1 MMSRER
7 EEDSNCNCLSS
18 SLTERGVIEFHV
30 DYFSFCIISHIV
42 TKRLYYNSTSY
53 LFLGKWDE
61 VLQFVSSFLHLGQ
74 PFPRNKL
81 NGKGCHSY
89 PHSLQRQDIRILD
102 FL

>member
-1 MMSRER
+1 MLITS
-7 EEDSNCNCLSS
+7 LSVLYLI
-18 SLTERGVIEFHV
+18 SLRNDF
-30 DYFSFCIISHIV
+30 IITAHHIF
-42 TKRLYYNSTSY
+42 
-53 LFLGKWDE
+53 FLGKWDE